1 MWRRF
6 CSTWTTCFRSIE
18 RWGGKQPQARHFT
31 LNTAHATPYLASV
44 SFPPTLPTPAY
55 CGFTRSQR
63 RGQHAGPTSSTTI
76 FQASPVLRWRV
87 YCFHHNFQLLSNYSF
102 NSLHTARPWFRACGL
117 RGRVWARPAGRRRR
131 ATVHAPTAF
140 IMERTQSPVSS
151 SRDTS
156 DSTEPKPRLQSTFTT
171 ATTPLSMWL
180 FMDAFRFNPTSNA
193 ILRPV
198 VSTVDRSDRPLRP

>member
-1 MWRRF
+1 MQRLTWLQSLFLRR
-6 CSTWTTCFRSIE
+6 C
-18 RWGGKQPQARHFT
+18 H
-31 LNTAHATPYLASV
+31 
-44 SFPPTLPTPAY
+44 TPAY

-131 ATVHAPTAF
+131 TTVHAPTAF

-151 SRDTS
+151 SWDTS
-156 DSTEPKPRLQSTFTT
+156 DSTEPKPRLQSTIST
-171 ATTPLSMWL
+171 ATTPQSIWL
-180 FMDAFRFNPTSNA
+180 FMDASG
-193 ILRPV
+193 LRACGYLRAGPP
-198 VSTVDRSDRPLRP
+198 RECPLPRRRLL